1 MAWVR
6 RHVARS
12 HCAPEYTG
20 RAVRTCERHLLDGF
34 RPQHATAH
42 LCAVRAAARAVPA
55 GPRCLRHE
63 PHSVVHVAQLG
74 GAAGAWGIE
83 RQRHELNFVA
93 HNAPALLLRRKV
105 LVLHGPASL
114 PPHLGCGCCCC
125 GGMRVQS
132 LSHAG
137 CCCCGSK
144 RLAAARTDL
153 TDSTRAG
160 VRPQMFTV
168 VPFWT
173 SQRSRTRLSTQTPLQ
188 QKSERTFGLKQST
201 FPASSLAATLHPSPF
216 CSHKHTTPSNFPVP
230 ATAHL
235 PGLPP

>member
-1 MAWVR
+1 MR

-114 PPHLGCGCCCC
+114 PPHLGCCCCC
-125 GGMRVQS
+125 GGGMRVQS
-132 LSHAG
+132 LSARRVLLLREQTTRCRTHRPHRLDSGGRQASNVY
-137 CCCCGSK
+137 CCSVLDLTTLSNTTVHSDSTATEK
-144 RLAAARTDL
+144 RTDFWFE
-153 TDSTRAG
+153 TINIPSQFAG
-160 VRPQMFTV
+160 
-168 VPFWT
+168 
-173 SQRSRTRLSTQTPLQ
+173 SD
-188 QKSERTFGLKQST
+188 
-201 FPASSLAATLHPSPF
+201 PASIALLLS
-216 CSHKHTTPSNFPVP
+216 
-230 ATAHL
+230 
-235 PGLPP
+235 